1 VNGYGGEFCAAL
13 EKAGAG
19 NTIHKY
25 PCTGVDFPQG
35 VLEDNLKLLEEF
47 GWDGYGDNIRE
58 EILTFPASEGIQHVR
73 VNGSPWAED

>member
-25 PCTGVDFPQG
+25 PCTGVDDLQG
-35 VLEDNLKLLEEF
+35 VLEDDLKLLEKF